1 MNNLSPIAESV
12 KRLYDNNRMNKE
24 GLHNA
29 ASIGLITPDEYEL
42 ICGEPFEQSIEATKP
57 AENTEEVIEEE

>member
-12 KRLYDNNRMNKE
+12 KRLYDNNRMSKE

-29 ASIGLITPDEYEL
+29 ASIGLITSDEYES
-42 ICGEPFEQSIEATKP
+42 ICGEPFEQPVEATKP
-57 AENTEEVIEEE
+57 TENIEEAI